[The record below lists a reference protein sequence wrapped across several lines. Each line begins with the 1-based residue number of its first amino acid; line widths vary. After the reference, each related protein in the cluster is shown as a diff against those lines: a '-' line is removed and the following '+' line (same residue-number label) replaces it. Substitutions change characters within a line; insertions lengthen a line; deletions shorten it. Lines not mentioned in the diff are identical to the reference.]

1 MYCVH
6 IMYPR
11 KPGSDFDYDHYF
23 RTHLTMGLGL
33 FRKHMGFLPKQV
45 FVQKACYG
53 PDRTEASA
61 DYHAICTLMFES
73 KADADKFIELFE
85 IDEAA
90 NLLRADWPKYTE
102 MDPRV
107 VVGEVIETD
116 VERFAEKGQ
125 SVIEEALAG

>member
-73 KADADKFIELFE
+73 KADDDKFIELF
-85 IDEAA
+85 
-90 NLLRADWPKYTE
+90 
-102 MDPRV
+102 
-107 VVGEVIETD
+107 
-116 VERFAEKGQ
+116 
-125 SVIEEALAG
+125 